1 MEKRLYLKWLSALC
15 MLMALFGICVFAV
28 GYQPVSAGR
37 AATIAMLLVAA
48 AVLAAL
54 SRKRSPRR

>member
-15 MLMALFGICVFAV
+15 ALMALFGVAVLAV

-37 AATIAMLLVAA
+37 AATIAALLVAA

-54 SRKRSPRR
+54 TRRRSPKR

>member
-15 MLMALFGICVFAV
+15 ALMALFGVAVFAV
-28 GYQPVSAGR
+28 GYKSLSIGR
-37 AATIAMLLVAA
+37 VATVAVLLVTA

-54 SRKRSPRR
+54 SRRRSSLR